1 MTLPCWTPASLEG
14 EEWDL
19 VFPER
24 KGSVRQGVAGPVS
37 ETESVPGP
45 VAQRVSPAVVLGAI
59 RLTSA
64 EAP

>member
-1 MTLPCWTPASLEG
+1 MTLPRWTPACLEG
-14 EEWDL
+14 EIWDL
-19 VFPER
+19 TLPER

-45 VAQRVSPAVVLGAI
+45 VAQRVSPAVVLGI
-59 RLTSA
+59 LK